1 MGTEPAVLFGSTSDA
16 PTPVDTLGFEPYVES
31 IARFLESP
39 TTMPPLTISVEG
51 EWGSGKSSFMLQLK
65 NRLCATE
72 KNRVAV
78 EFNAWRHDKNDSL
91 WAAFALK
98 CAQDLRSSLLFRDRI
113 RGWVHLNRARLD
125 GYKGWAHLLRLGVV
139 TILWLCLLMAGPTLL
154 ILKGR
159 AWTDQTLMS
168 LQTPP
173 KASQPANPTSIQAS
187 STTPYPD
194 PDSSHPISSFSFV
207 VDHTRRRSGRMG

>member
-1 MGTEPAVLFGSTSDA
+1 MRQLQLTRLVLNHMWRASRDFSKA
-16 PTPVDTLGFEPYVES
+16 PLRCRRSQSRSRANGDP
-31 IARFLESP
+31 
-39 TTMPPLTISVEG
+39 
-51 EWGSGKSSFMLQLK
+51 GKSSFMLQLK

-91 WAAFALK
+91 WAAFALE

-187 STTPYPD
+187 STTPHPD
-194 PDSSHPISSFSFV
+194 PDSSHPINRLV
-207 VDHTRRRSGRMG
+207 LLLIIRRRSGRRLSV